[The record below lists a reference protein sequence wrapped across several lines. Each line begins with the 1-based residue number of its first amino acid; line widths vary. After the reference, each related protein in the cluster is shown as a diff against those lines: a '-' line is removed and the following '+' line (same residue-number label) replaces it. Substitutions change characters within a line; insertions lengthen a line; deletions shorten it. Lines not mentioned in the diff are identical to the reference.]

1 MEKNIDVLVIGAGP
15 SGSILSS
22 LLHKNG
28 LDVLVV
34 DKEVFPRFVIGESLL
49 PFCMH
54 AMEQA
59 GLLDAVMD
67 NEEKLGFQYK
77 NGAAFARGADDNS
90 IEYTYIDFCDKS
102 SKGFG
107 TTFQVRRGVF
117 DKLLIDTAAK
127 KGVNVLFGV
136 KAEKFENVKQQAT
149 KNANTKI
156 RDIMYAKST
165 LVKSEEPDNYKEV
178 LFNEIAEG
186 KHDDEVIEMEIVEA
200 PKALEIMAGG
210 QDSNLTEMFSG
221 FLPKRKRVRKMT
233 VATARKHI
241 VDEESSKLIDMD
253 AVNEEG
259 INRAEQEGIIFIDE
273 IDKIAM
279 TRGNGSGPDVSRE
292 GVQRDILPFVEG
304 CNVTTKYGTIRTDYI
319 LFIAAGA
326 FHIAKVEDLI
336 PELQGRFPIRVDLE
350 SLTQKDFLKIL
361 TQPKNAITKQ
371 HIELL
376 KVDNINLSF
385 DEEALGEI
393 AKIAELENNTK
404 ENIGAR
410 RLYTIMEKLLEE
422 ISFEAS
428 GDHPVVDVKV
438 TKEFVTRVLGKTLKE
453 HDLSKYI
460 M

>member
-1 MEKNIDVLVIGAGP
+1 MDQMTPKQIVQELDKYIIGQQEAKKAVAVALRNRYRRSKLSEELKEDVTPKNIIMKGPTGVGKTEIARRLARLVRAPFVKVEATKYTEVGYVGRDVESMIRDLVEQ
-15 SGSILSS
+15 SI
-22 LLHKNG
+22 
-28 LDVLVV
+28 
-34 DKEVFPRFVIGESLL
+34 R
-49 PFCMH
+49 M
-54 AMEQA
+54 
-59 GLLDAVMD
+59 
-67 NEEKLGFQYK
+67 
-77 NGAAFARGADDNS
+77 
-90 IEYTYIDFCDKS
+90 
-102 SKGFG
+102 
-107 TTFQVRRGVF
+107 
-117 DKLLIDTAAK
+117 
-127 KGVNVLFGV
+127 V

-259 INRAEQEGIIFIDE
+259 INLAEQEGIIFIDE

-410 RLYTIMEKLLEE
+410 RIYTIMEKLLEE

-428 GDHPVVDVKV
+428 RDHPVVDVKV